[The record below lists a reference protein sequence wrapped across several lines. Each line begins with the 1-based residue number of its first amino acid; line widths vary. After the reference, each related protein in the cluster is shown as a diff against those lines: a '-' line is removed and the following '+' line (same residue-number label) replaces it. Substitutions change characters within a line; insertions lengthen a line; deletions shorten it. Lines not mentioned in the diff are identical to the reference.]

1 MSLPLTVVS
10 GFWTIKS
17 KHNESLFK
25 SWFWTT
31 LRINCPYIIFG
42 NKEGLELVKPY
53 RNEFSTEIRELP
65 IENFYTYKFKDTI
78 AIHEKHV
85 PSKELNMI
93 WNEKLFLM
101 QKASQENPFNS
112 EWFIWVDA
120 GICLYRD
127 KVPPQTPLG
136 NSKKLLDLPKNKIIF
151 TSSEKP
157 YFNQKDFE
165 KNKYYHFVSG
175 TYMIHK
181 SFIDEFIEEFKEACQ
196 KYLTLSEWYHTD
208 QVILTKIYKE
218 KPELFHQVGHGYGAL
233 LTFLF
238 S

>member
-1 MSLPLTVVS
+1 MATNLTVVS
-10 GFWTIKS
+10 GFWNVKS

-31 LRINCPYIIFG
+31 LKINCPYIIFG
-42 NKEGLELVKPY
+42 DKEGINLVYPF
-53 RNEFSTEIRELP
+53 RFNLPTQVRELS

-78 AIHEKHV
+78 AVHEKHV

-101 QKASQENPFNS
+101 QKASQENPFES
-112 EWFIWVDA
+112 EWFLWVDA
-120 GICLYRD
+120 GISLYRN
-127 KVPPQTPLG
+127 KLPPQTPLG
-136 NSKKLLDLPKNKIIF
+136 SSKKILELPKDKIIF
-151 TSSEKP
+151 TSSEQP
-157 YFNQKDFE
+157 EFNQKEFE

-181 SFIDEFIEEFKEACQ
+181 SFIDEFVELYKEACE

-218 KPELFHQVGHGYGAL
+218 RPELFHQVGHGYGKILEYL
-233 LTFLF
+233 L
-238 S
+238 